1 MSPAVLLT
9 GAVTALP
16 SCAARRSLL
25 RYGTVPSAKT
35 CRRFVGGR
43 ALVAMEDPLD
53 GDGVVNIFPVLAQSA
68 PGDDGRRR
76 PFSGCCMAPT
86 VTYIYQTKAHWYF
99 SDPRD
104 LTLSTRLKKDLSNR
118 LIIAGFEADDLML
131 RQQYTPKSD
140 IIAVYIRSFRDPE
153 RKDGG
158 VVTMFDYMD
167 VPTLRAFLYAPPH
180 SKQNNGIL
188 QRWVDSKGEAN
199 TVLRVTW
206 TPRHCEVV
214 RRKSRRPL
222 EKGFVKKLAQL
233 YRRVATF
240 DGPESLSVEDP
251 MSGEFP
257 RSAVVTATEAIVDH
271 LQRAG
276 RTPSKVARIQLYFK
290 LDKLDRVWLM
300 WCGSLRL
307 VQELPNLVVEVAPLV
322 EISLRLGVPLD
333 ERGDYYLGNLVTT
346 PGGAEGEEIDGEVE
360 YLAFKREQEQVANN
374 RETDLELTPMTAA
387 GMSGRH
393 FPVSNVCSGWAERH
407 DISQLTSPLPMATSV
422 NLLHRG
428 SQKAMTLS
436 PESSEEMRLR
446 PLLQPVQDFQI
457 GSIYRRQTRDGIPG
471 RSGGSR
477 HGRRRREQQG
487 RSTSRGTLSASSE
500 GGLSSGTWA
509 GRGDMSRTRSLG
521 EENSFRHTDAFR
533 ELSRTGRLQLPPQ
546 FAQVYRRRNMI

>member
-1 MSPAVLLT
+1 
-9 GAVTALP
+9 
-16 SCAARRSLL
+16 
-25 RYGTVPSAKT
+25 
-35 CRRFVGGR
+35 
-43 ALVAMEDPLD
+43 MEDPLD

-68 PGDDGRRR
+68 LGDDGRRR
-76 PFSGCCMAPT
+76 PFTGCCMAPT

-118 LIIAGFEADDLML
+118 AIIAGFEADDLML

-153 RKDGG
+153 RKDGS

-188 QRWVDSKGEAN
+188 QRWVDSKGDAN

-240 DGPESLSVEDP
+240 DGPESLSMEDP

-257 RSAVVTATEAIVDH
+257 RSAVVKAAEAIVDH
-271 LQRAG
+271 LQKAG

-307 VQELPNLVVEVAPLV
+307 FQELPNLVVEVAPLV

-333 ERGDYYLGNLVTT
+333 ERGNYYLGNLVTT
-346 PGGAEGEEIDGEVE
+346 PGGAEGQEIDDEVE
-360 YLAFKREQEQVANN
+360 YLAFKREQEQVANT

-422 NLLHRG
+422 NSLHRG

-436 PESSEEMRLR
+436 PESSEEMRVR

-457 GSIYRRQTRDGIPG
+457 GSIYRRQLRDGISG
-471 RSGGSR
+471 RSGGSV
-477 HGRRRREQQG
+477 HGRRRREQQS
-487 RSTSRGTLSASSE
+487 RSRSRGALSVSSE
-500 GGLSSGTWA
+500 GRLTSGA
-509 GRGDMSRTRSLG
+509 GRASG

-546 FAQVYRRRNMI
+546 FAQVYRRRNLI